1 MSGLKRQAWLI
12 AIALFVMD
20 ILVFGST
27 FDTMGVF
34 VTPLIRHYHL
44 SHAKVASLTTAA
56 TVTLA
61 LFSPVSGWLL
71 EFVEARLVIVGG
83 AVLAM
88 LAFIGASN
96 AVNFTGLMC
105 AYLLLGAGLG
115 LGTLT
120 PVAVVITRWFREQ
133 RGAPMGLAIAGTTV
147 GGMVLIPVANYV
159 ATAHGLRT
167 AYLTMVAATT
177 LAIPIILA
185 TIRGH
190 PPSAAPQPSAPAA
203 RAPRPDPLPGYD
215 ILAAAATRSFWM
227 INLAQLFYGFQVEG
241 TAIHLIPHVIGSGY
255 SANTGALVLST
266 VMGLGAA
273 AKFGMGVLSDR
284 IGAKAALV
292 MAFVSSAIG
301 EMLLISADRP
311 AFLALALIGIAIGFG
326 SQSAIFPILLA
337 QCLGLKRFAVLQGLT
352 GFVLYAGVG
361 IGPMV
366 LGWLYDISGKYT
378 VSFEFCA
385 AAAAL
390 AALATLACKP
400 FEEVSAEVSS
410 LEVATP
416 AS

>member
-1 MSGLKRQAWLI
+1 MSRPKRQAWLI
-12 AIALFVMD
+12 AISLFVMD

-44 SHAKVASLTTAA
+44 SHAKVASLTTAT

-61 LFSPVSGWLL
+61 LFSPISGWLL
-71 EFVEARLVIVGG
+71 EIVEARVVIVGG

-88 LAFIGASN
+88 LAFIIAGHAAS
-96 AVNFTGLMC
+96 FTGLMC
-105 AYLLLGAGLG
+105 AYLILGAGLG

-120 PVAVVITRWFREQ
+120 PVAVVITRWFKEQ

-159 ATAHGLRT
+159 AATYGLRA
-167 AYLTMVAATT
+167 AYFVMVAATA

-185 TIRGH
+185 TLKGN
-190 PPSAAPQPSAPAA
+190 PPPVAPQLSVSAAPRLDS
-203 RAPRPDPLPGYD
+203 LPGYE
-215 ILAAAATRSFWM
+215 IAAAAATRSFWM

-241 TAIHLIPHVIGSGY
+241 TAIHIIPHIIGIGY
-255 SANTGALVLST
+255 SANTGAIVLSII
-266 VMGLGAA
+266 MGLGAT
-273 AKFGMGVLSDR
+273 AKFAMGALSDR

-292 MAFVSSAIG
+292 IAFVSSAIG
-301 EMLLISADRP
+301 EVFLLSGEQP
-311 AFLALALIGIAIGFG
+311 AFLALALIGLAIGFG
-326 SQSAIFPILLA
+326 SQSALFPILLA
-337 QCLGLKRFAVLQGLT
+337 ECLGLKRFAVLQGLT

-366 LGWLYDISGKYT
+366 MGWLYDMSGKYT

-385 AAAAL
+385 AAAIA
-390 AALATLACKP
+390 AALATLACRP
-400 FEEVSAEVSS
+400 FEAAIAGSS
-410 LEVATP
+410 TLKSVAIP
-416 AS
+416 G